1 MALAHTLQTVNLL
14 RSNNRN
20 TGVLLLLHPSSANWR
35 NSMLKYTLSRIVIA
49 ITTLF
54 ILITAT
60 FFLVKLLPGDP
71 FLNDKVPVQI
81 QERQR
86 EYYGLNKPVVEQYF
100 IYLGNLLHG
109 DLGYSLKTIGRS
121 VKDIIRDFFPV
132 SAKLG
137 LLSMIIF
144 DPLGILFGVIC
155 AKQRGKWPDYV
166 LLVFAVVCVALPS
179 MVVGPLMRY
188 VLGAKLK
195 LLPVAG
201 WGTAQQMIMPTVIL
215 GIGGI
220 AGYTRSMRASM
231 LTVMSEDYI
240 KTARSKGLTPSR
252 ITWKHELK
260 NAFVPLMSSL
270 GISVASIL
278 TGTFVVEDMFLIPGL
293 GRHFTNSI
301 LALDYPLV
309 MGLTIFYGAFL
320 IIMNLLVD
328 VLYGIVDPRI
338 RTI

>member
-1 MALAHTLQTVNLL
+1 
-14 RSNNRN
+14 
-20 TGVLLLLHPSSANWR
+20 
-35 NSMLKYTLSRIVIA
+35 MLKYTLSRIGIA
-49 ITTLF
+49 LLTLF
-54 ILITAT
+54 VLITAT

-71 FLNDKVPVQI
+71 FLNDKVPVEI

-86 EYYGLNKPVVEQYF
+86 EYYGLNKPLIEQYF
-100 IYLGNLLHG
+100 TYMGNLLRG
-109 DLGYSLKTIGRS
+109 DLGYSLKTTGRS
-121 VKDIIRDFFPV
+121 VKNIIMDFFPV

-137 LLSMIIF
+137 IVSMVVF
-144 DPLGILFGVIC
+144 DTLGILCGIIC
-155 AKQRGKWPDYV
+155 AQKRGKWPDYI

-179 MVVGPLMRY
+179 MVIGPLMRY
-188 VLGAKLK
+188 ILGAKLR

-201 WGTAQQMIMPTVIL
+201 WGSFQQMIMPSVIL
-215 GIGGI
+215 GLGSI

-240 KTARSKGLTPSR
+240 KTARAKGLSPAR
-252 ITWKHELK
+252 VVWKHELK
-260 NAFVPLMSSL
+260 NSFVPIMSSL
-270 GISVASIL
+270 GVGVASIL

-293 GRHFTNSI
+293 GKHFTNSI

-320 IIMNLLVD
+320 IVMNLLVD

-338 RTI
+338 RTS

>member
-1 MALAHTLQTVNLL
+1 
-14 RSNNRN
+14 
-20 TGVLLLLHPSSANWR
+20 
-35 NSMLKYTLSRIVIA
+35 MLKYTLSRIVIA
-49 ITTLF
+49 LLTLF
-54 ILITAT
+54 VLITAT

-71 FLNDKVPVQI
+71 FLNEKVPVEI

-100 IYLGNLLHG
+100 IYLGNLLRG
-109 DLGYSLKTIGRS
+109 DLGYSLKTMGRS
-121 VKDIIRDFFPV
+121 VVDIIKDFFPV

-137 LLSMIIF
+137 LISMVVF
-144 DPLGILFGVIC
+144 DTLGILCGIIC
-155 AKQRGKWPDYV
+155 AQNRGKWPDYI

-188 VLGAKLK
+188 ILGAQLQ

-201 WGTAQQMIMPTVIL
+201 WGSFPQIIMPSVIL
-215 GIGGI
+215 GLGAV

-240 KTARSKGLTPSR
+240 KTARAKGISPARVIL
-252 ITWKHELK
+252 KHELK
-260 NAFVPLMSSL
+260 NSFVPIMSSL
-270 GISVASIL
+270 GVGVASIL

-293 GRHFTNSI
+293 GKHFTNSI
-301 LALDYPLV
+301 LSLDYPLV

-320 IIMNLLVD
+320 IVMNLLVD

-338 RTI
+338 RTS

>member
-1 MALAHTLQTVNLL
+1 
-14 RSNNRN
+14 
-20 TGVLLLLHPSSANWR
+20 
-35 NSMLKYTLSRIVIA
+35 MLKYTLSRIVIA
-49 ITTLF
+49 LLTLF
-54 ILITAT
+54 VLITAT
-60 FFLVKLLPGDP
+60 FFLIKLLPGDP
-71 FLNDKVPVQI
+71 FLNEKVPVEI

-100 IYLGNLLHG
+100 IYLGNLLRG
-109 DLGYSLKTIGRS
+109 DLGYSLKTMGRS
-121 VKDIIRDFFPV
+121 VVDIIKDFFPV

-137 LLSMIIF
+137 LISMVVF
-144 DPLGILFGVIC
+144 DTLGILCGIIC
-155 AKQRGKWPDYV
+155 AQNRGKWPDYI

-188 VLGAKLK
+188 ILGAQLQ

-201 WGTAQQMIMPTVIL
+201 WGSFPQIIMPSVIL
-215 GIGGI
+215 GLGAV

-240 KTARSKGLTPSR
+240 KTARAKGISPARVIL
-252 ITWKHELK
+252 KHELK
-260 NAFVPLMSSL
+260 NSFVPIMSSL
-270 GISVASIL
+270 GVGVASIL

-293 GRHFTNSI
+293 GKHFTNSI
-301 LALDYPLV
+301 LSLDYPLV

-320 IIMNLLVD
+320 IVMNLLVD

-338 RTI
+338 RTS